1 MIRILIALLLLPAAA
16 GAQTPGEPP
25 YRTEEVRYANGD
37 VPLAGLLML
46 PPARGPVPGAVIIQ
60 GSGRSDRT
68 NQWARAIAEE
78 LVRGGVAVLLTDK
91 RGSGASG
98 GDWQTA
104 GFDDLASD
112 ALAGVAVL
120 RARPDVD
127 PARVGLAGLSQGGWI
142 APLAAA
148 RSPHVAFVIDV
159 SGATVSYAEQ
169 SFHEM
174 GNTARQAGLSEAAV
188 AEVLALN
195 RAAGEYLV
203 TGDWAAYE
211 RARQH
216 ALGTDARPV
225 AAGFPA
231 SADLPIW
238 TFLRKSFAYDPMP
251 YWIVLRQPV
260 LVLLGAE
267 DERDNVPVATS
278 VQRLESAFASAGKR
292 NGRVVVVPGAGHAF
306 IDHATHEL
314 MPAFTQ
320 ALAEWVRMEVVRP
333 QASR

>member
-1 MIRILIALLLLPAAA
+1 MIRLLTALCALIAAPAAA
-16 GAQTPGEPP
+16 QTSTQAP

-37 VPLAGLLML
+37 VALAGLLML
-46 PPARGPVPGAVIIQ
+46 PDARGPVPGAVIVQ

-68 NQWARAIAEE
+68 NPWTRAIAEE
-78 LVRGGVAVLLTDK
+78 LVRSGVAVLLTDK

-104 GFDDLASD
+104 GFDELAAD
-112 ALAGVAVL
+112 ALAGVAAL
-120 RARPDVD
+120 RARADVD
-127 PARVGLAGLSQGGWI
+127 SARVGLVGLSQGGWI

-174 GNTARQAGLSEAAV
+174 GNTARQAGLSDAAV

-216 ALGTDARPV
+216 ALATEARPV
-225 AAGFPA
+225 AEGFPA
-231 SADLPIW
+231 ARDARIW
-238 TFLRKSFAYDPMP
+238 TFLRKVFAYDPMP
-251 YWIVLRQPV
+251 YWIVLNQPV
-260 LVLLGAE
+260 LVVLGAD
-267 DERDNVPVATS
+267 DERDNVPVAAS
-278 VQRLESAFASAGKR
+278 VQRLEAGFASAGKR
-292 NGRVVVVPGAGHAF
+292 NGRIVVIPGAGHAL
-306 IDHATHEL
+306 IDHSTHQL
-314 MPAFTQ
+314 MPAFTTE
-320 ALAEWVRMEVVRP
+320 LAEWVRTEVVR
-333 QASR
+333 R

>member
-1 MIRILIALLLLPAAA
+1 MIRLLTALCLLLPVAAA
-16 GAQTPGEPP
+16 AQTPDH
-25 YRTEEVRYANGD
+25 RTEEVRYANGD
-37 VPLAGLLML
+37 VALAGLLML
-46 PPARGPVPGAVIIQ
+46 PEARGPVPGAVIIQ

-78 LVRGGVAVLLTDK
+78 LVGAGVAVLLTDK

-104 GFDDLASD
+104 GFDDLAAD

-120 RARPDVD
+120 RARAGVD
-127 PARVGLAGLSQGGWI
+127 SARVGLVGLSQGGWI

-148 RSPHVAFVIDV
+148 RSPHVAFVVDV

-195 RAAGEYLV
+195 RAAGDYLV
-203 TGDWAAYE
+203 GGDWAAYE
-211 RARQH
+211 RARQR
-216 ALGTDARPV
+216 ALGTEARPV
-225 AAGFPA
+225 AEGFPA
-231 SADLPIW
+231 ARDARIW

-251 YWIVLRQPV
+251 YWIVLRQPA
-260 LVLLGAE
+260 LVILGAD

-278 VQRLESAFASAGKR
+278 VQRLQSAWASAGKR
-292 NGRVVVVPGAGHAF
+292 NGRVVVVPGAGHSF
-306 IDHATHEL
+306 IDPTTHEL

-320 ALAEWVRMEVVRP
+320 ALAEWVRTEVH
-333 QASR
+333 SRR

>member
-1 MIRILIALLLLPAAA
+1 MIRLLLALCLLLPVAAS
-16 GAQTPGEPP
+16 AQAQPW
-25 YRTEEVRYANGD
+25 RTEEVRYANGD

-46 PPARGPVPGAVIIQ
+46 PQARGPVPGAVIIQ

-104 GFDDLASD
+104 GFDELAAD
-112 ALAGVAVL
+112 ALAGVAAL
-120 RARPDVD
+120 RTRADVD
-127 PARVGLAGLSQGGWI
+127 SARVGLVGLSQGGWI

-148 RSPHVAFVIDV
+148 RSPHVAFVVDV
-159 SGATVSYAEQ
+159 SGAAVSYAEQ

-174 GNTARQAGLSEAAV
+174 GNTARQSGLSDAAV
-188 AEVLALN
+188 AQVLALN

-225 AAGFPA
+225 AEGFPA
-231 SADLPIW
+231 TADARIW

-260 LVLLGAE
+260 LVVLGAD
-267 DERDNVPVATS
+267 DERDNVPVAAS
-278 VQRLESAFASAGKR
+278 VQRLERGFASVGKR
-292 NGRVVVVPGAGHAF
+292 NARIVVVPGVGHALM
-306 IDHATHEL
+306 DHTTHEL
-314 MPAFTQ
+314 APMFTQ
-320 ALAEWVRMEVVRP
+320 ALAEWVRTEVHPR
-333 QASR
+333 R

>member
-1 MIRILIALLLLPAAA
+1 MIRLLIALCLLAPAAA
-16 GAQTPGEPP
+16 GAQIPADAP

-37 VPLAGLLML
+37 VTLAGLLML
-46 PPARGPVPGAVIIQ
+46 PDTDGPVPGAVIIQ

-98 GDWQTA
+98 GDWQMA
-104 GFDDLASD
+104 GFDDLAGD
-112 ALAGVAVL
+112 ALAGVAAL
-120 RARPDVD
+120 RARAEID

-148 RSPHVAFVIDV
+148 RSPDVAFVIDV
-159 SGATVSYAEQ
+159 SGAAVSYAEQ

-174 GNTARQAGLSEAAV
+174 GNTARQAGLSDAGV

-195 RAAGEYLV
+195 RAAGEFLIN
-203 TGDWAAYE
+203 GDWAAYE
-211 RARQH
+211 RALQH
-216 ALGTDARPV
+216 ALGTEARPV
-225 AAGFPA
+225 AEGFPA
-231 SADLPIW
+231 AQDAQIW

-251 YWIVLRQPV
+251 YWLVLRQPV

-267 DERDNVPVATS
+267 DERDNVPVAAS
-278 VQRLESAFASAGKR
+278 VQRLETGFASTGKR
-292 NGRVVVVPGAGHAF
+292 NGRVVVVPGAGHSF
-306 IDHATHEL
+306 IDHTTREL

-320 ALAEWVRMEVVRP
+320 ALAAWVRTQVVEPGR
-333 QASR
+333 

>member
-1 MIRILIALLLLPAAA
+1 MIRLLIALCLLFPAAA
-16 GAQTPGEPP
+16 SAQATEP

-46 PPARGPVPGAVIIQ
+46 PRDARGRVPGAVIIQ

-68 NQWARAIAEE
+68 NQWARGIAEE

-98 GDWQTA
+98 GDWRTA
-104 GFDDLASD
+104 GFDDLAGD

-120 RARPDVD
+120 RARADVD
-127 PARVGLAGLSQGGWI
+127 STRVGLVGLSQGGWI

-148 RSPHVAFVIDV
+148 HAPQVAFVIDI

-195 RAAGEYLV
+195 RAAGEYLAG
-203 TGDWAAYE
+203 GDWAAYE

-216 ALGTDARPV
+216 ALGTEARPV
-225 AAGFPA
+225 AEGFPA
-231 SADLPIW
+231 TEDTPIW
-238 TFLRKSFAYDPMP
+238 TFLRKVFAYDPMP

-260 LVLLGAE
+260 LVILGAE
-267 DERDNVPVATS
+267 DERDNVPVAAS
-278 VQRLESAFASAGKR
+278 VRRLEAAFASAGKR
-292 NGRVVVVPGAGHAF
+292 NARIVVVPGAGHALT
-306 IDHATHEL
+306 DHTTHEF
-314 MPAFTQ
+314 MPAFTS
-320 ALAEWVRMEVVRP
+320 ALAEWIRAEVVQPAR
-333 QASR
+333 